1 MADHNVRSRIHAV
14 LGPGIAKVSSSREAL
29 CEARAAQIYG
39 DAVEVTGGNRQA
51 ARIAECD
58 ERTIRD
64 RRSTARGIAVK
75 DLLLSLNRE
84 GLYRV
89 AQLLCDVADEQAP
102 RSDRTG
108 SDG

>member
-1 MADHNVRSRIHAV
+1 VTDRNVRARIHAV
-14 LGPGIAKVSSSREAL
+14 LGPGIAKASASRDAL

-39 DAVEVTGGNRQA
+39 EGVEATGGNRAA
-51 ARIAECD
+51 ARLAECD

-64 RRSTARGIAVK
+64 RRSTARGIALK
-75 DLLLSLNRE
+75 DALLSLDRD

-89 AQLLCDVADEQAP
+89 ASLLCDYADEQAP

-108 SDG
+108 